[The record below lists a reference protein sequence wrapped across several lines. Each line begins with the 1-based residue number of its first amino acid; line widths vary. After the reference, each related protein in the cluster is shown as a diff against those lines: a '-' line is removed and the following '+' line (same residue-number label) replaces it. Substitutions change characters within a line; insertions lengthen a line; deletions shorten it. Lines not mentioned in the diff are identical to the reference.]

1 MTTPVSQCT
10 VFIQVW
16 IDTNAVQAG
25 SAKGIYMVDNRISR
39 GSQKEGSG
47 ALQTAVTRNANI
59 CWTVL
64 PIDPNFTALG
74 GMVQM
79 QSIGNSNAW
88 GSSGQPQMIDATT
101 FTGTAQNAGT
111 ASYNMGINVQLPGKS
126 GITLSLNPSMTVN

>member
-16 IDTNAVQAG
+16 VDTKAVQAG
-25 SAKGIYMVDNRISR
+25 SARGIYMVDNRLARR
-39 GSQKEGSG
+39 GKKEGSG

-74 GMVQM
+74 GRVQM
-79 QSIGNSNAW
+79 QSIGNSSAW

-111 ASYNMGINVQLPGKS
+111 ANYNMGIKVQLPGKS
-126 GITLSLNPSMTVN
+126 GITLSLNPSVTVN